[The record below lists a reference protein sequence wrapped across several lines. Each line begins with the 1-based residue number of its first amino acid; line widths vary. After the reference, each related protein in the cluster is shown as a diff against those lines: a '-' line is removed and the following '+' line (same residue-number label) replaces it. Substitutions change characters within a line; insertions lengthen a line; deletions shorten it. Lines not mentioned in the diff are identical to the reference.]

1 MGAGPSRKLM
11 DDPFP
16 MDPKVTRDLNKLS
29 SVVTRILSTP
39 DIYDLANLT
48 KSGTCGEYAVFL
60 KSKIT
65 QQLLPFVARMSDG
78 AVSEVLY
85 QNPKKAIDK
94 EADREAICSQ
104 LTNSML
110 RLVATVVAC
119 LGSIQIAR
127 SSGAPVIQQ
136 RGGAVT
142 DVINWLVNAGYIAA
156 AEVGAMTAGKKL
168 QIMNRYGRAGMP
180 TFYITF
186 GEGRDGLYNATL
198 TAVGT
203 TDRPMPT
210 GGLRVQFTNPI
221 PVPGKT
227 ESILPIR
234 VTDTAGVPWM
244 VGILCRDLF
253 ESLNSAS
260 SRGGG
265 GMPPGDIWEQ
275 IFLRASGSDD
285 AARGAPAYY
294 ESHDQL
300 AAANEIFNQYRRSKD
315 SRVILQAVERYLI
328 DVLAYIPPTSYGDA
342 GVAPPMAVDIYGRP
356 IPGGYVLPGAAGY
369 AAGAIRPVA
378 PIGAAGGIVPRYP
391 MAHAP
396 AAGPVRF
403 GAPIGAARPI
413 SLIAPAEGS
422 GLKYDIPLAAGK
434 YITETLA
441 AFRNAVPT
449 LASPAA
455 VRAHTLMARLNADRT
470 VQTGICQD
478 PYWSQPNLSRIYPWL
493 TLQFLC
499 VENWKAL
506 TADKRDISGV
516 MFNDWGKFLNDM
528 LNLYNDAAL
537 GPRLTTNTG
546 FLGTIKFEGAATIEL
561 CKDPSKQR
569 IERIDLI
576 QAGLVELHNIYDGHV
591 RKMWEILNSLIVV
604 VQSPDTGAELVRLH
618 PSVFKS
624 GKASGEYIKE
634 KADIARIEIAKFYL
648 MIEASY
654 LKTIKAI
661 A

>member
-1 MGAGPSRKLM
+1 MGTGPSRQLL

-16 MDPKVTRDLNKLS
+16 MDPKVTQDLNKLS
-29 SVVTRILSTP
+29 AVVARILSTP

-65 QQLLPFVARMSDG
+65 QQLLPFVARMSTG
-78 AVSEVLY
+78 TAEVLY
-85 QNPKKAIDK
+85 QNPKKVIDK

-136 RGGAVT
+136 RGGAVS
-142 DVINWLVNAGYIAA
+142 DVINWLVNAGYISAS
-156 AEVGAMTAGKKL
+156 EIGAMTAGKKL
-168 QIMNRYGRAGMP
+168 TITNRYGRAGMP
-180 TFYITF
+180 TFYLTF

-198 TAVGT
+198 TATGT
-203 TDRPMPT
+203 ADRPMPT

-234 VTDTAGVPWM
+234 ITDTTGVPWM

-253 ESLNSAS
+253 ETLNAS
-260 SRGGG
+260 STTGG

-275 IFLRASGSDD
+275 IFQRAAGT
-285 AARGAPAYY
+285 APGATAYY
-294 ESHDQL
+294 ETHEQL
-300 AAANEIFNQYRRSKD
+300 AAANEIFNQFRRSKD
-315 SRVILQAVERYLI
+315 SRVILQAVERYLM
-328 DVLAYIPPTSYGDA
+328 DVLGYYPGYADA
-342 GVAPPMAVDIYGRP
+342 GVGAAAGAGAGVGVGPVAFDIYGRP
-356 IPGGYVLPGAAGY
+356 LQYGLPRPG
-369 AAGAIRPVA
+369 
-378 PIGAAGGIVPRYP
+378 IGPAGGIIPRYP
-391 MAHAP
+391 LAP
-396 AAGPVRF
+396 AAAAAPARF
-403 GAPIGAARPI
+403 GAPRPI
-413 SLIAPAEGS
+413 SLIAPAEGA

-434 YITETLA
+434 YITETLT

-455 VRAHTLMARLNADRT
+455 VRAHTLMSRLNADRT

-478 PYWSQPNLSRIYPWL
+478 PYWTQPNLSRIYPWL

-499 VENWKAL
+499 VENWKVL

-516 MFNDWGKFLNDM
+516 MYPAWEEFLGKMFT
-528 LNLYNDAAL
+528 LYNDARV
-537 GPRLTTNTG
+537 GPRLTSNTG
-546 FLGTIKFEGAATIEL
+546 FLGTIKFEGVTTLEL

-569 IERIDLI
+569 IERLDLI
-576 QAGLVELHNIYDGHV
+576 QAGLVELHNLYDAHV
-591 RKMWEILNSLIVV
+591 RNMWNILNSLIVV
-604 VQSPDTGAELVRLH
+604 VQSPDTGTEVVRLH
-618 PSVFKS
+618 PNVFKS
-624 GKASGEYIKE
+624 GKASEDYIKE
-634 KADIARIEIAKFYL
+634 KADTARAEIVKFYL
-648 MIEASY
+648 AIEASY
-654 LKTIKAI
+654 LNTIKAI

>member
-1 MGAGPSRKLM
+1 MGAGPSRKLL

-29 SVVTRILSTP
+29 AVVTRILSTP

-48 KSGTCGEYAVFL
+48 KSGTCGDYAVFL
-60 KSKIT
+60 KAKIT

-78 AVSEVLY
+78 AIAEVLY
-85 QNPKKAIDK
+85 QNPKKAIEK

-142 DVINWLVNAGYIAA
+142 DVINWLVNAGYISA
-156 AEVGAMTAGKKL
+156 AEVGAMAAGKKL

-203 TDRPMPT
+203 ADRPMPT

-221 PVPGKT
+221 PVPGLT

-253 ESLNSAS
+253 ETLNSAT

-265 GMPPGDIWEQ
+265 GMAPGDIWEQ
-275 IFLRASGSDD
+275 IFLRAAGPDS
-285 AARGAPAYY
+285 AARVASEYY
-294 ESHDQL
+294 ETQAQL
-300 AAANEIFNQYRRSKD
+300 ATANEIFNQARRMKNNNI
-315 SRVILQAVERYLI
+315 ILKAVERYLI
-328 DVLAYIPPTSYGDA
+328 DVMNYIPPPSYGDGG
-342 GVAPPMAVDIYGRP
+342 GVAAPVAFDIYGRP
-356 IPGGYVLPGAAGY
+356 LPGGYMLPGAG
-369 AAGAIRPVA
+369 GIRPIA
-378 PIGAAGGIVPRYP
+378 PVGGIAPRYP
-391 MAHAP
+391 FG
-396 AAGPVRF
+396 AAAAAGTGPVRPF
-403 GAPIGAARPI
+403 APPRPI
-413 SLIAPAEGS
+413 SLIAPAEGA

-499 VENWKAL
+499 VNNWKLL
-506 TADKRDISGV
+506 TPDKRDISGV
-516 MFNDWGKFLNDM
+516 MFDDWGKFLNDM
-528 LNLYNDAAL
+528 LMLYNDAAV
-537 GPRLTTNTG
+537 GPRLTSNTG
-546 FLGTIKFEGAATIEL
+546 FLGTIKFDGAATIEI
-561 CKDPSKQR
+561 CKDSSKQR
-569 IERIDLI
+569 IARLDLI
-576 QAGLVELHNIYDGHV
+576 QAGLMELHNLYDAHV
-591 RKMWEILNSLIVV
+591 RKMWDILNSLIVV

-618 PSVFKS
+618 PNVFKS
-624 GKASGEYIKE
+624 GSASYDYINSR
-634 KADIARIEIAKFYL
+634 ADIARAEIAKFYL
-648 MIEASY
+648 AIETSY
-654 LKTIKAI
+654 LKTIKAMT
-661 A
+661 

>member
-1 MGAGPSRKLM
+1 MGAGPSRKLL

-29 SVVTRILSTP
+29 AVVTRILSTP

-48 KSGTCGEYAVFL
+48 KSGTCGDYAVFL
-60 KSKIT
+60 KAKIT

-78 AVSEVLY
+78 AVAEVLY
-85 QNPKKAIDK
+85 QNPKKAIEK

-156 AEVGAMTAGKKL
+156 AEVGAMAVGKKL
-168 QIMNRYGRAGMP
+168 QITNRYGRVGMP
-180 TFYITF
+180 IFYITF

-198 TAVGT
+198 SAVGT
-203 TDRPMPT
+203 ADRPMPT
-210 GGLRVQFTNPI
+210 GGLRLQFTNPI
-221 PVPGKT
+221 PVPGLT

-253 ESLNSAS
+253 ETLNSAT

-265 GMPPGDIWEQ
+265 GMAPGDIWEQ
-275 IFLRASGSDD
+275 IFLRAAGPDSV
-285 AARGAPAYY
+285 ARVASEYY
-294 ESHDQL
+294 ETQAQL
-300 AAANEIFNQYRRSKD
+300 ATANEIFNQYRRSKD
-315 SRVILQAVERYLI
+315 SRVILKAVERYLV
-328 DVLAYIPPTSYGDA
+328 DVLNYIPQPSYGDIGA
-342 GVAPPMAVDIYGRP
+342 GAAAGAMAVDIYGRP
-356 IPGGYVLPGAAGY
+356 IPGGYMLPGVAGY
-369 AAGAIRPVA
+369 AGAGAAAGIRPIA
-378 PIGAAGGIVPRYP
+378 PRYP
-391 MAHAP
+391 FG
-396 AAGPVRF
+396 AAAAGTGPVRPF
-403 GAPIGAARPI
+403 APPRPI

-499 VENWKAL
+499 VNNWKLL

-516 MFNDWGKFLNDM
+516 MFNDWDKFLNDM
-528 LNLYNDAAL
+528 LMLYNGAAV
-537 GPRLTTNTG
+537 GPRLTSNTG
-546 FLGTIKFEGAATIEL
+546 FLGTIKFDGAASIAI

-569 IERIDLI
+569 IERLDLI
-576 QAGLVELHNIYDGHV
+576 QAGLVELHNLYDAHV
-591 RKMWEILNSLIVV
+591 RIMWDILNSLVMV
-604 VQSPDTGAELVRLH
+604 VQSPDTGTELVRLH
-618 PSVFKS
+618 PNVFKS
-624 GKASGEYIKE
+624 RTASYEYINGRAE
-634 KADIARIEIAKFYL
+634 IARVEIAKFYL
-648 MIEASY
+648 AVEASY

-661 A
+661 T